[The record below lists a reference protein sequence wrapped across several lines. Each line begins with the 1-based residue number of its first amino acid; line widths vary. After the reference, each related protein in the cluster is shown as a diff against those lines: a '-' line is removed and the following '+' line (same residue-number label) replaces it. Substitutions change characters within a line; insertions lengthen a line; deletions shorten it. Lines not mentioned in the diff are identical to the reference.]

1 MANSIT
7 NISEITSVVELEN
20 ERELTYA
27 EKLQKMDR
35 IKQNLG
41 FLYFTVLVILMTS
54 LVLY

>member
-20 ERELTYA
+20 ERELTLT

-41 FLYFTVLVILMTS
+41 LLYFAALVVLLTS